1 MYRAVAWEA
10 LRRGLNLED
19 SQSLAELA
27 LGLDMRLEPDFAL
40 PSGCR
45 LYLNGRDITEE
56 LHAPA
61 IDRAVSKVAAVPAV
75 RREMVRRQQEMARGG
90 GVVMAGRDIC
100 SVVLPQAQLQYYL
113 DASPS
118 ARAQRRWE
126 ELRAKGDPIT
136 LEEVL
141 ADLERR
147 DYQDTHR
154 QDSPLRKTERAE
166 YIDCSRLDAQ
176 QVVDLISIKYRA
188 WHEAERA
195 SADQERPQ
203 DHA

>member
-118 ARAQRRWE
+118 ARV
-126 ELRAKGDPIT
+126 PIP

-176 QVVDLISIKYRA
+176 QVVDLISTKYRA

>member
-100 SVVLPQAQLQYYL
+100 SV
-113 DASPS
+113 S

-176 QVVDLISIKYRA
+176 QVVDLISTKYRA